1 MSDSKKIDKKIL
13 ELMANQNLQNIWIDI
28 VNVAIREDGVCI
40 LRFFSNLPEGAF
52 EQSRVVT
59 NIKTL
64 KSLADV
70 LCSNL
75 NYYPSKKSSVV
86 KDTKKQ

>member
-1 MSDSKKIDKKIL
+1 
-13 ELMANQNLQNIWIDI
+13 MANQNLQNIWIDI